1 MAVRTGGTPV
11 VNKGSQTSDVEAIEI
26 GPAEAMA
33 ATRHLVLLDISR
45 RLLLIEQQVDGCDT
59 ECDRALME
67 MWRLLKWVE
76 GRVGRNL
83 SN

>member
-1 MAVRTGGTPV
+1 V
-11 VNKGSQTSDVEAIEI
+11 VDKSSQITDVDTIEI
-26 GPAEAMA
+26 SPAEAMA

-45 RLLLIEQQVDGCDT
+45 RLLLIEQRVDGCDT

-67 MWRLLKWVE
+67 MWRLLRWVE

-83 SN
+83 AN

>member
-1 MAVRTGGTPV
+1 MRTGGTPV
-11 VNKGSQTSDVEAIEI
+11 VDKGSQITDVEAIEI

>member
-1 MAVRTGGTPV
+1 MVD
-11 VNKGSQTSDVEAIEI
+11 KGSQITEVEAIGI

-45 RLLLIEQQVDGCDT
+45 RLLLIEQQADGCDT

-67 MWRLLKWVE
+67 TWRLLKWVE
-76 GRVGRNL
+76 GRVDRNV
-83 SN
+83 SS